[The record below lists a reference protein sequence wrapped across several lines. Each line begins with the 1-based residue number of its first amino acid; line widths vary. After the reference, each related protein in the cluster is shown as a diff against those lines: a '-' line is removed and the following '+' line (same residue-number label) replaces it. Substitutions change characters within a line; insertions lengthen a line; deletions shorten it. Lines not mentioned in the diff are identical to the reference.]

1 MTEELSDHVEGNQA
15 GSFNRQDEKFVDD
28 FLFLNKLK
36 VPPSKENLPYYFDN
50 LLKSSQ
56 FGDLNARYEEYLD
69 YVEQIFKKGSNMR
82 KMMKFH
88 SDRLGLSFLP
98 RCLTHLLSPPNSY
111 SYRQLLAFLC
121 QSLVGFLLT
130 LCQPS

>member
-1 MTEELSDHVEGNQA
+1 MTDELSEEKNTSG
-15 GSFNRQDEKFVDD
+15 GSFNPEDERFIDD

-56 FGDLNARYEEYLD
+56 FGDIKSRYDEYLAF
-69 YVEQIFKKGSNMR
+69 VEQITKEGSNMR

-88 SDRLGLSFLP
+88 SDRYQISV
-98 RCLTHLLSPPNSY
+98 T
-111 SYRQLLAFLC
+111 
-121 QSLVGFLLT
+121 
-130 LCQPS
+130 